1 MLYHNSLSYQLI
13 GRFSTHSVELLL
25 RYPAWRMSVLEAFNL
40 APLPMNYDPTL
51 IEAFDQQ
58 GLLAGRVNDLVYT
71 VDLLS
76 EHRSEFV
83 AWYFDGEL
91 VFFATGSE
99 VIINRLQLVSVA
111 GLFDLKGN

>member
-1 MLYHNSLSYQLI
+1 MWVKNGLIQSLIESV
-13 GRFSTHSVELLL
+13 STKSVELLL
-25 RYPAWRMSVLEAFNL
+25 CYPTWRMAVLEAFKL
-40 APLPMNYDPTL
+40 APLPMNYEPTL

-76 EHRSEFV
+76 DHHSEFV

-99 VIINRLQLVSVA
+99 VIINRLQLVSVP

>member
-1 MLYHNSLSYQLI
+1 MLLNTGIIHKLI
-13 GRFSTHSVELLL
+13 GSVSTNSIELWL
-25 RYPAWRMSVLEAFNL
+25 RYPTWRMAVLEAFKL
-40 APLPMNYDPTL
+40 APLPMGYEPSL

-58 GLLAGRVNDLVYT
+58 GLLAGRINDLVYT
-71 VDLLS
+71 VDLPP

-111 GLFDLKGN
+111 GLFDFKGN